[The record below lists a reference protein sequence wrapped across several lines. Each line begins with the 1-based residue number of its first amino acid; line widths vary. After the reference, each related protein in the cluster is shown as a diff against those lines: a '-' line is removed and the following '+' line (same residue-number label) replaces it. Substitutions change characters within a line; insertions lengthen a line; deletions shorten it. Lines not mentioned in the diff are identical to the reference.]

1 MNHVEENQT
10 VRRLAA
16 FTLAVAVLTVSAC
29 TSSGT
34 ADPAGPDAATTT
46 SGTDLSV
53 QLELVATHDES
64 TIPGLEVP
72 GYIAFDSQGQLYI
85 VNSGNSEILVLDSD
99 GRVKRRWGER
109 GTKPGQFDFYRSPT
123 DPLGG
128 IAVAADGSVYVVESG
143 ATRVQHLTAKGRPL
157 ASWGGTKGQDDGQ
170 FLEPIGVAVA
180 PSGEVYVVDDIRDD
194 IQVFSADGTYRRT
207 IGGPGSAPGQLRDTG
222 NIRIDGQGNLLNAD
236 FGNGRVQ
243 AWDDKGRLLWTLG
256 SKGTGPGQFTE
267 PQDVAF
273 GPDGHLL
280 VVDDG
285 RVQVFNVQRE
295 LVGVWPADPSPDHL
309 GALALDGDHLWVE
322 APYPNKLFELKV
334 SWTS

>member
-1 MNHVEENQT
+1 MGRAGHEARPIRLLPQPHRSAGRHRRRRRRVGVCRG
-10 VRRLAA
+10 VRRHEGPA
-16 FTLAVAVLTVSAC
+16 SHRQ
-29 TSSGT
+29 GT
-34 ADPAGPDAATTT
+34 TAGFLGRNEGTRRRPVP
-46 SGTDLSV
+46 GTDRCR
-53 QLELVATHDES
+53 
-64 TIPGLEVP
+64 
-72 GYIAFDSQGQLYI
+72 
-85 VNSGNSEILVLDSD
+85 
-99 GRVKRRWGER
+99 GR
-109 GTKPGQFDFYRSPT
+109 
-123 DPLGG
+123 
-128 IAVAADGSVYVVESG
+128 
-143 ATRVQHLTAKGRPL
+143 
-157 ASWGGTKGQDDGQ
+157 
-170 FLEPIGVAVA
+170 
-180 PSGEVYVVDDIRDD
+180 PSGEVYVVDDLRDD

-334 SWTS
+334 SWTSSTARVAPTGASDQPNSPSECCGGVRG